1 MKTEFNIM
9 NLRETIMVYPFS
21 FSSFKSLPFIF
32 SFSGG
37 YKGGFAPPL
46 IAVYRINGLL
56 FFYLLDLGPLPPHF
70 FLDIFPTQFIVKP
83 SRP

>member
-37 YKGGFAPPL
+37 YKGGEAPI
-46 IAVYRINGLL
+46 IAVYRINDLL
-56 FFYLLDLGPLPPHF
+56 FFYLLDLGSLPPYL
-70 FLDIFPTQFIVKP
+70 FLSIFSTPFVIEP
-83 SRP
+83 RRP